1 MQRQPGA
8 PPLRWLLLVGAP
20 LLALRWAPWLAARGP
35 TLRGT
40 PGSTEVIALLALTLG
55 LCLALA
61 VPDRLLAALPPLRPG
76 PALRRGLDRALL
88 LALWP
93 AWAALCA
100 ARIGAG
106 PAPWQASGVDWHDSY
121 LCAYALLSGD
131 LELYAPYRYPL
142 APALGAALAAR
153 GALPLDLAL
162 QLLSFA
168 AQTSV
173 VVPIYLLGRRRFG
186 RLGGLIGVLL
196 LLGLRSYAY
205 NLHAVTPYPL
215 FGAAA
220 AWAALGI
227 DGALRGRAWGPLI
240 GGIGVAGLFL
250 ADVKGALPGAVG
262 LAALLG
268 AALGRA
274 LGAARAGAWPRLAA
288 AALAL
293 ALSALPT
300 ALGYRWMGGLPIQPT
315 SLEAHS
321 ARVLVEGAPEAA
333 PADAPPGYVFGR
345 LEGPLSPLHTLQ
357 AVQAGLRAPDRAP
370 LVARLRAASAER
382 VRAEYPGLSPLSL
395 LLAAL
400 GLVLPWGARPG
411 ARRGRVVQGAV
422 LCAFFATAYGL
433 VGLEYQE
440 RYLLHV
446 LVFLPLLAAGGLG
459 ALAAGALRAARGPAA
474 APLGWALQLGLA
486 LLLLLWSG
494 SPLSPGGA
502 SAMFDPSLG
511 GGMERRL
518 RRWAEAELQ
527 PDDLLLDTT
536 WMMSGLLA
544 LGVGPIARAPG
555 TYPSFALPF
564 PATQW
569 RVSRPRPGPGG
580 RRLALVGLRAGGGPG
595 RGPGDRPGEAGEGEL
610 GARLLQDPDWHVIQR
625 DPGGMWVVLEHR
637 GAAAPPWWLPG
648 GPGEPTGLRA
658 GPASRAPGRP

>member
-1 MQRQPGA
+1 MHRQPGA

-20 LLALRWAPWLAARGP
+20 LLALRWTPWLGARGP
-35 TLRGT
+35 TLSGL
-40 PGSTEVIALLALTLG
+40 PGSTEVITLLCGVLG

-61 VPDRLLAALPPLRPG
+61 LPDRLLERAGSWAALRPSA
-76 PALRRGLDRALL
+76 PVRRRLDALL
-88 LALWP
+88 VLALWP
-93 AWAALCA
+93 AWAALSA
-100 ARIGAG
+100 ARLSAA
-106 PAPWQASGVDWHDSY
+106 PSPWQASGVDWHDSY

-142 APALGAALAAR
+142 MPGLGAALS
-153 GALPLDLAL
+153 ALSGLRLDLAL

-173 VVPIYLLGRRRFG
+173 VVPIFLLGRRRFG
-186 RLGGLIGVLL
+186 RLGGLLGALL
-196 LLGLRSYAY
+196 LLGLRSYTY

-220 AWAALGI
+220 AWAALGL
-227 DGALRGRAWGPLI
+227 DGALRGRGWGWLL

-250 ADVKGALPGAVG
+250 GDVKGALPGAVG
-262 LAALLG
+262 LAVLLG
-268 AALGRA
+268 AAVCSLRRG
-274 LGAARAGAWPRLAA
+274 GAWRPGGALLAA
-288 AALAL
+288 IVAL
-293 ALSALPT
+293 LPSVV
-300 ALGYRWMGGLPIQPT
+300 GYRWMGGLPLQPT

-345 LEGPLSPLHTLQ
+345 LSGPLAPLETLR
-357 AVQAGLRAPDRAP
+357 AVQAGLSAPDRAP
-370 LVARLRAASAER
+370 LVARLRAASAAR
-382 VRAEYPGLSPLSL
+382 VRSEYPGLTPLSL
-395 LLAAL
+395 GLAAL
-400 GLVLPWGARPG
+400 GLLLPAGARVG
-411 ARRGRVVQGAV
+411 RRWARTAQGAV

-446 LVFLPLLAAGGLG
+446 LVFLPMLAVGGLG

-474 APLGWALQLGLA
+474 EPLGWLLKIGLA
-486 LLLLLWSG
+486 AFLLLWTG
-494 SPLSPGGA
+494 SPLSPKGA

-511 GGMERRL
+511 GGMEVRL
-518 RRWAEAELQ
+518 RDWAEDHLQ
-527 PDDLLLDTT
+527 DDDLLLDTT

-610 GARLLQDPDWHVIQR
+610 GAALLQDPDWRVIQR
-625 DPGGMWVVLEHR
+625 DPGGMWVVLEHTA
-637 GAAAPPWWLPG
+637 AAAPPWWLPG
-648 GPGEPTGLRA
+648 GPGEPTGRSV